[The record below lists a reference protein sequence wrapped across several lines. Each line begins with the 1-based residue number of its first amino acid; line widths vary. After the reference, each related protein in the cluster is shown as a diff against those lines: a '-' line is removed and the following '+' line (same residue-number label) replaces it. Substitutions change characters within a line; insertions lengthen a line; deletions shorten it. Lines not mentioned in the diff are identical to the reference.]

1 MNYNDMTVDELQEYA
16 DKNNIDLNGA
26 KRKAAIIRA
35 IEATVPADQADVE
48 LVDKDNEPDPV
59 VEVVPEP
66 ETNPETEPEKEE
78 KDAPKPMKIRA
89 LRGGLSVGG
98 NILKAGSVYPVS
110 ERVFN
115 MSAEDQ
121 KKAYGVVYYE
131 KA

>member
-26 KRKAAIIRA
+26 KRKATIIRA

-66 ETNPETEPEKEE
+66 ESEKEEE

>member
-1 MNYNDMTVDELQEYA
+1 MNYNDMTVEELQEFA
-16 DKNNIDLNGA
+16 EENHIDLGGA
-26 KRKAAIIRA
+26 KRKQAIIRA
-35 IEATVPADQADVE
+35 IEATVPADPSDVE

-66 ETNPETEPEKEE
+66 EKVEE
-78 KDAPKPMKIRA
+78 KDTPEPMKIRA

-98 NILKAGSVYPVS
+98 NILKAGGVYPVS

-115 MSAEDQ
+115 MSAEEQ